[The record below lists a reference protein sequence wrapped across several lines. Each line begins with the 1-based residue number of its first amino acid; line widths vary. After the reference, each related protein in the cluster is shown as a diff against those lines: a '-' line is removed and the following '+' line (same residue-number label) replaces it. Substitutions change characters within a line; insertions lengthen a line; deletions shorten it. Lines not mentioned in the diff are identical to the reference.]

1 MDEPKPLGYHILAEF
16 QDCHSSFL
24 IWELRTAANRAGLT
38 ILKEG
43 CHRFE
48 PEGVT
53 GFLVLSESHAAAHT
67 WPERKY
73 AAVDI
78 FCCGDGSEPAQKA
91 HKFLRELHN
100 LLGGQYFCRVMTP
113 RGPF

>member
-16 QDCHSSFL
+16 QNIVTYNALADMRVAAG
-24 IWELRTAANRAGLT
+24 RTGLT
-38 ILKEG
+38 ILDA
-43 CHRFE
+43 RVTYFE
-48 PEGVT
+48 PQGVT
-53 GFLVLSESHAAAHT
+53 AVLILSESHALAHT
-67 WPERKY
+67 WPEIKY

-78 FCCGDGSEPAQKA
+78 FCCGDGPEPAQKA